1 MTQLFL
7 ASTMFGAV
15 TVAAAIDAGLFDGR
29 PEDDGERVL
38 VVTGNAGAPE
48 TTTPLDALPGFEA
61 LRPLFDRV
69 VDWNAAIAPFH
80 PSVWRAR
87 PEDRVLWQRF
97 LRERWS
103 IDGAVTE
110 LVVESM
116 AVPPARSL
124 CEIFDGAGI
133 TCYADGLMSYGPT
146 RNRLPLQIG
155 RRISRLLHPDLLPGV
170 TPLLLTEFDV
180 AATVI
185 SDDAMRTTFALVE
198 KELPAGLPGLDDA
211 LARSRPAMVVGQ
223 YLAALGI
230 VTDDEEDA
238 LHAGM
243 LAALARAGHHGVV
256 FKPHPLAPARTTAHL
271 ADAAA
276 TAGIAFGVL
285 DPSLPAEAC
294 FLRLQ
299 PILVVGCFSTALA
312 TAARY
317 FDVPVARFGTALVL
331 ARLAPYQNSNRVPV
345 TLIDATVA
353 SVDGEAELLDPSLVQ
368 DLLATVGYCM
378 QPSLYGFLRPRAVDF
393 LTWHR
398 DARSARYLR
407 RRRLTRLGLPG
418 RDPLGRR
425 LRARPRSALRT
436 ARTRG
441 RKIKRAW
448 RNLATAVVRG

>member
-1 MTQLFL
+1 VTQLFL

-15 TVAAAIDAGLFDGR
+15 TVSAAIDAGLFDGR
-29 PEDDGERVL
+29 PEDDGERIL

-48 TTTPLDALPGFEA
+48 TTPPLDALPGFEA
-61 LRPLFDRV
+61 LRPMFARL
-69 VDWNAAIAPFH
+69 VDWNDAIAPFH
-80 PSVWRAR
+80 PSVWRPR

-97 LRERWS
+97 LRGRWS
-103 IDGAVTE
+103 IDGVVTE

-116 AVPPARSL
+116 AVPPARTL

-146 RNRLPLQIG
+146 RNRLPAQVG
-155 RRISRLLHPDLLPGV
+155 HRISRLLHPDLVPGIE
-170 TPLLLTEFDV
+170 PLLLTEFGV
-180 AATVI
+180 RGTVI
-185 SDDAMRTTFALVE
+185 SDEAMRTTFAAVE
-198 KELPAGLPGLDDA
+198 KALPAGLAGVDDA
-211 LARSRPAMVVGQ
+211 VSRARPAMVVGQ

-230 VTDDEEDA
+230 VDDEDEEA

-243 LAALARAGHHGVV
+243 VAALARAGHRSVV
-256 FKPHPLAPARTTAHL
+256 FKPHPLAPARTTAGL
-271 ADAAA
+271 AHAAA
-276 TAGIAFGVL
+276 AAGIAFAVL
-285 DPSLPAEAC
+285 DSSLPAEAC
-294 FLRLQ
+294 FHRLR
-299 PILVVGCFSTALA
+299 PALVVGCFSTALA

-317 FDVPVARFGTALVL
+317 FDLPVARFGTSLVL
-331 ARLAPYQNSNRVPV
+331 ERLTPYQNSNRIPV

-378 QPSLYGFLRPRAVDF
+378 QPALYVFLRPRAIEF

-407 RRRLTRLGLPG
+407 RRRLTTLGLPG
-418 RDPLGRR
+418 RDPLARR
-425 LRARPRSALRT
+425 LRARPRRALRT

-441 RKIKRAW
+441 RKVKRAW